1 MEQRVESLQ
10 ALIPGQACLARQPIL
25 NEKNQIVAY
34 ELLFRQPGATVAN
47 VTNDTMAT
55 YSVITNAFMNIGI
68 NSVLGN
74 KTAFIN
80 IDSDFLQSD
89 VLRLLPKERVVF
101 EILETVEVSN
111 ELICTLNELR
121 KMGYKFALDD
131 FIYHKDRAALIEYAD
146 IIKIDIS
153 LLDQDQLIE
162 HTKIC
167 KQPNI
172 ELLAERVETINQF
185 ELCKSLGFTL
195 FQGFF
200 FAKPTT
206 LSQKDIPA
214 NQIRVIDIMNKLT
227 SDVENE
233 EIIRAISHDLPLS
246 YKLLKFVN
254 SAGATC
260 GKELTSIEN
269 ALNMIGRKP
278 LYQWLSI
285 LLYLNVGEDSQEN
298 NILFELAI
306 YRGRLLELCGEL
318 SNKKN
323 SHELFIL
330 GTFSCLDVLL
340 KQTFKTIFK
349 DLIAPILIKQALLE
363 KSGPY
368 FHYLELV
375 AALDSAD
382 ISKIESSAAGVEIT
396 IADLNNA
403 QLSATAYCESLDV

>member
-1 MEQRVESLQ
+1 MEQRAQSMQ
-10 ALIPGQACLARQPIL
+10 ALIPNQACLARQPIL

-34 ELLFRQPGATVAN
+34 ELLFRQRGATVAN

-55 YSVITNAFMNIGI
+55 YSVITNAFMNIGF

-89 VLRLLPKERVVF
+89 ILRLLPKEKVVF

-111 ELICTLNELR
+111 KLIWTLNELR
-121 KMGYKFALDD
+121 NMGYKFALDD
-131 FIYHKDRAALIEYAD
+131 FIYHKDRAELIEYAN

-153 LLDQDQLIE
+153 LLDQEQLIE
-162 HTKIC
+162 HVKIC
-167 KQPNI
+167 KRPDI
-172 ELLAERVETINQF
+172 ELLAERVETINQL

-200 FAKPTT
+200 FAKPTI

-214 NQIRVIDIMNKLT
+214 NQIRVLEIMNKLT

-233 EIIRAISHDLPLS
+233 EIVRAISHDLPLS

-260 GKELTSIEN
+260 GRVLSSIDD

-278 LYQWLSI
+278 FYQWLSI
-285 LLYLNVGEDSQEN
+285 LLYLNAGEESQKN
-298 NILFELAI
+298 NVLFELAI

-318 SNKKN
+318 GNQKN

-330 GTFSCLDVLL
+330 GTFSYLDALL
-340 KQTFKTIFK
+340 MQTFKTIFK
-349 DLIAPILIKQALLE
+349 DLVAPIFIKQALLE

-368 FHYLELV
+368 FDYLELIT
-375 AALDSAD
+375 ALENAD
-382 ISKIESSAAGVEIT
+382 VREIESCATRVGIT
-396 IADLNNA
+396 VSNLNNA